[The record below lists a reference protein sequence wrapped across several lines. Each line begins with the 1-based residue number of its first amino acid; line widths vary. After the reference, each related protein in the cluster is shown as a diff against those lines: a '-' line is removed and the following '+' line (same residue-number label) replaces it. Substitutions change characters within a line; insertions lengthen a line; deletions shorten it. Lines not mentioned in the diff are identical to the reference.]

1 MGKVYYDMGF
11 LSSADVIES
20 SATDLIGEYIGQTGP
35 KTQAVLEKALGKI
48 LLVDEAY
55 RLAEGHFAKEAIDE
69 IVDCITKPKFRQ
81 KLIIILAGYDN
92 DINRLMAINPGLTS
106 RFPESIPF
114 NGLNPEDCVQLLTTL
129 LQSRKDKISPKLDV
143 VDINVL
149 EHPSATFKQQ
159 LNAQFSILSQIS
171 NWANARDVGT
181 LAQAIFRAAVKSITN
196 NSLVLNESM
205 ILQEIGRMVTERTQ
219 RQVVTRNNGSMD
231 PRNFNL
237 PVDTQSPHLHA
248 PSTKSGTK
256 TESTQNTSE
265 NPAKTSDSP
274 CPSTEATE
282 PRDPGVT
289 DDIWNQLQEDK
300 AREET
305 REHDYQELLEVEREA
320 QDAAKEAREREEAY
334 ANQAALERGEQDD
347 DEERKRYERERLRR
361 ELERRAIEDEADR
374 ILKQREQ
381 EQQRRKQEQKAQ
393 QKLRDMG
400 VCPVGYRWN
409 KQASGYRCAGGSH
422 YVSNN
427 QLGM

>member
-20 SATDLIGEYIGQTGP
+20 SATDLIGQFIGQTGP
-35 KTQAVLEKALGKI
+35 KTQEALEKALGKI

-69 IVDCITKPKFRQ
+69 IVDCITKPKFKQ

-129 LQSRKDKISPKLDV
+129 LQSRKDKLIPKLDI

-159 LNAQFSILSQIS
+159 LNAQFLILSQIS

-196 NSLVLNESM
+196 KSLVLNESM
-205 ILQEIGRMVTERTQ
+205 VLQQIGRMITERTQ
-219 RQVVTRNNGSMD
+219 RQVVTGNNGSMD

-237 PVDTQSPHLHA
+237 PVDTQSPHFHA

-274 CPSTEATE
+274 CPSTETTE
-282 PRDPGVT
+282 SRDPGVT

-305 REHDYQELLEVEREA
+305 RERDYQELLEVEREA

-334 ANQAALERGEQDD
+334 ANQATLERGEQDD

-400 VCPVGYRWN
+400 VCPVGFRWI